1 MKIKTAQKV
10 FYKEE
15 ISSVEN
21 FYSFLDKKKLIVF
34 VPDNFT
40 EKAHEG
46 VKQSRSRINRQLQH
60 VLFPDKWCGYIFAG
74 KKSRSV
80 FRQ

>member
-40 EKAHEG
+40 DKLKIGRAH
-46 VKQSRSRINRQLQH
+46 V
-60 VLFPDKWCGYIFAG
+60 
-74 KKSRSV
+74 
-80 FRQ
+80 